1 MSDMAVV
8 MCEHPAWTLTDG
20 VWVRAF
26 SPRCVAVATPEV
38 WSTYGSP
45 PYRPQVVEFESLP
58 SSVPS
63 SLRQRLVGVG
73 PVVRW
78 RTPDLWEAIATAI
91 IRQVIR
97 ADHARLLH
105 RRFRGVYG
113 SAVASPHGEV
123 HMMPDAATVAGLPV
137 EAFTVLGLGFK
148 HRALRAA
155 AAAFLDQGA
164 KWCELAPG
172 RLVEEL
178 QNVPRIGPWTA
189 GTAVADFTHDWSL
202 YPYGD
207 LAVRKWAATAA
218 PDVDWPT
225 SERAFAA
232 RWRRI
237 AGDQL
242 GPLTLFTLAW
252 GAACHAESSRPR
264 SGR

>member
-1 MSDMAVV
+1 MAVV
-8 MCEHPAWTLTDG
+8 MCEHPAWTLIEG
-20 VWVRAF
+20 RWVRAF
-26 SPRCVAVATPEV
+26 SPGCVAVAKSEV
-38 WSTYGSP
+38 WSTYGPSP
-45 PYRPQVVEFESLP
+45 CKPHVVGLGDLP
-58 SSVPS
+58 PSVPS
-63 SLRQRLVGVG
+63 SLRQRLAGVG
-73 PVVRW
+73 SVVRW

-97 ADHARLLH
+97 ADQARLLH
-105 RRFRGVYG
+105 RRFRVVYG
-113 SAVASPHGEV
+113 PVVSSPFGEV
-123 HMMPDAATVAGLPV
+123 HSMPDAATVVGLPV
-137 EAFTVLGLGFK
+137 EAFTALGLGFK

-178 QNVPRIGPWTA
+178 QSVPRIGPWTA
-189 GTAVADFTHDWSL
+189 GAAVADFTHDWSL
-202 YPYGD
+202 YPHGD

-232 RWRRI
+232 RWQRI
-237 AGDQL
+237 AGDQV

-252 GAACHAESSRPR
+252 GAACHAEPSRSH